1 VEGTKR
7 RMRLFI
13 AVPLPEKVK
22 EQAVLFIKKTQE
34 AFFRGDN
41 FSGRIKWLKKE
52 NMHITLKFLGE
63 TEVEPEKIKAAI
75 ELSAAGV
82 RPEIFVL
89 NRPGIFTPERPR
101 ILWLGTARPSK
112 SLQELYDRLNVNF
125 AQLGFETDDR
135 KFIPHLTLGRVKK
148 GRVDRKTVK
157 NFLNQKVEPLNFE
170 INRVNLFESK
180 LTPQGARHNIIY
192 NEELKN

>member
-1 VEGTKR
+1 
-7 RMRLFI
+7 
-13 AVPLPEKVK
+13 
-22 EQAVLFIKKTQE
+22 
-34 AFFRGDN
+34 
-41 FSGRIKWLKKE
+41 
-52 NMHITLKFLGE
+52 
-63 TEVEPEKIKAAI
+63 
-75 ELSAAGV
+75 
-82 RPEIFVL
+82 
-89 NRPGIFTPERPR
+89 
-101 ILWLGTARPSK
+101 
-112 SLQELYDRLNVNF
+112 VNF